1 MKRIALFISLFNI
14 GSLVSQGCSDAGFCS
29 LANTMPLSAK
39 TTAKNE
45 TLRLSTS
52 VGKADGNIM
61 VYNSALEY
69 SRVVSKTIA
78 LHTRVS
84 FLAHAGN
91 SVQTGEIGDIFLTA
105 DAMIAPKWTS
115 TFGFKVPF
123 RNGDKVKKGV
133 VLPMDYQPSL
143 GTFDFLFAMK
153 TTLDNWQL
161 SLGTQI
167 PLTQNNNTFFSK
179 DFVAEEQFATTNRY
193 FRNADLWLRLAY
205 PFESKKWTMIPS
217 LLPVYHL
224 ENDNYV
230 DETGARRIIKGS
242 KGLTLNAAAQI
253 DYKIND
259 DNTLGLNAAA
269 PLVIRDARPDGL
281 TRSFLFTLDFRHS
294 F

>member
-1 MKRIALFISLFNI
+1 
-14 GSLVSQGCSDAGFCS
+14 
-29 LANTMPLSAK
+29 
-39 TTAKNE
+39 
-45 TLRLSTS
+45 
-52 VGKADGNIM
+52 
-61 VYNSALEY
+61 
-69 SRVVSKTIA
+69 
-78 LHTRVS
+78 
-84 FLAHAGN
+84 
-91 SVQTGEIGDIFLTA
+91 
-105 DAMIAPKWTS
+105 
-115 TFGFKVPF
+115 
-123 RNGDKVKKGV
+123 
-133 VLPMDYQPSL
+133 
-143 GTFDFLFAMK
+143 FLFAMK

-179 DFVAEEQFATTNRY
+179 DFVAEEQFVTTNRY